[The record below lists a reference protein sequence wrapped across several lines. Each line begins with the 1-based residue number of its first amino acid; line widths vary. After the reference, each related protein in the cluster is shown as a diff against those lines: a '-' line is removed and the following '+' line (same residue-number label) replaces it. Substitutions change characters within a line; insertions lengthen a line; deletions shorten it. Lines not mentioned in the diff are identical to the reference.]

1 MEFFFG
7 QVCEN
12 SGKNPSYLQKFACSY
27 TYASPHNILAIS
39 TAAGFISLSPAD
51 WHAFAQA
58 IVHAKKDGAHI
69 YCVAMKVSHL
79 FTDS

>member
-51 WHAFAQA
+51 
-58 IVHAKKDGAHI
+58 
-69 YCVAMKVSHL
+69 
-79 FTDS
+79 